1 MYHIKSDVDR
11 PDFMFLLEEIDSIV
25 NRQGLRLSNNIFQVK
40 NKLGKEVDSLKA
52 LIVMQYNISNP
63 NSAPQIVK
71 YMRENLDYE
80 LLSICRDE
88 KTGKL
93 SSSKENLAKLEDLGC
108 AFASDVLN
116 YRKYKKQLEY
126 VEGLLGYCDKYG
138 RVFPKVELGATNR
151 INYSDP
157 PLMNIPKEIL
167 WDVLAPRKD
176 GNYLVSIDIKNQ
188 EPTVLINWLGIESL
202 KDKLAS
208 ERGLYFEIFVDIF
221 KKEPNELE
229 LKELKT
235 AWLALSYGA
244 SKFGLKDICSVISGD
259 LVYDYFNNIKEIKN
273 YTGKAYGLS
282 KAKCRKA
289 FTYFGTELRLDAK
302 EVNALKR
309 QHLDFPIQGT
319 CSDILSLLIKRFRAY
334 INTYELKDVLSIY
347 YTRHDELIIEVDK
360 AFYEKSNASSN
371 EKENINCLLG
381 EILNHKVD
389 DWIEFKTK
397 ISLVKGGNK

>member
-1 MYHIKSDVDR
+1 
-11 PDFMFLLEEIDSIV
+11 
-25 NRQGLRLSNNIFQVK
+25 
-40 NKLGKEVDSLKA
+40 
-52 LIVMQYNISNP
+52 MQYNISNP
-63 NSAPQIVK
+63 NSAPQIAK

-80 LLSICRDE
+80 LLSICKDE

-126 VEGLLGYCDKYG
+126 VEGLLGCCDKYG

-208 ERGLYFEIFVDIF
+208 ERGL
-221 KKEPNELE
+221 
-229 LKELKT
+229 
-235 AWLALSYGA
+235 
-244 SKFGLKDICSVISGD
+244 
-259 LVYDYFNNIKEIKN
+259 
-273 YTGKAYGLS
+273 
-282 KAKCRKA
+282 
-289 FTYFGTELRLDAK
+289 
-302 EVNALKR
+302 
-309 QHLDFPIQGT
+309 
-319 CSDILSLLIKRFRAY
+319 
-334 INTYELKDVLSIY
+334 
-347 YTRHDELIIEVDK
+347 
-360 AFYEKSNASSN
+360 
-371 EKENINCLLG
+371 
-381 EILNHKVD
+381 
-389 DWIEFKTK
+389 
-397 ISLVKGGNK
+397 